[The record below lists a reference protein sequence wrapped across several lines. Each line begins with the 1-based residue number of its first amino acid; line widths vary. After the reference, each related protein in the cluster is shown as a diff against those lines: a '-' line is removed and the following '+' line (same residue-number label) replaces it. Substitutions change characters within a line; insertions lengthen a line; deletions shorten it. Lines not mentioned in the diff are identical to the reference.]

1 MLEEQLKL
9 LLLIELELKQDIR
22 ELLELHR
29 IIFDDSEE
37 LEDLLQ
43 DGEQIESEI
52 DEELHECILDELHLL
67 LKLVEIQLKLEDTL
81 LLEQQ
86 GIWFED
92 ENELQ
97 EELIDNELNDGQ
109 LEE

>member
-22 ELLELHR
+22 ELLELHK

-86 GIWFED
+86 GI
-92 ENELQ
+92 
-97 EELIDNELNDGQ
+97 
-109 LEE
+109 

>member
-9 LLLIELELKQDIR
+9 LLLIELELKQDIT

-43 DGEQIESEI
+43 DEEQIEREI

-67 LKLVEIQLKLEDTL
+67 LKLVEIQLKLEDT
-81 LLEQQ
+81 
-86 GIWFED
+86 
-92 ENELQ
+92 
-97 EELIDNELNDGQ
+97 
-109 LEE
+109 

>member
-22 ELLELHR
+22 ELLELHK

-67 LKLVEIQLKLEDTL
+67 QKLVEIQLKLEDTL

-86 GIWFED
+86 GI
-92 ENELQ
+92 
-97 EELIDNELNDGQ
+97 
-109 LEE
+109 

>member
-22 ELLELHR
+22 ELLELHK

-43 DGEQIESEI
+43 D
-52 DEELHECILDELHLL
+52 
-67 LKLVEIQLKLEDTL
+67 
-81 LLEQQ
+81 
-86 GIWFED
+86 
-92 ENELQ
+92 
-97 EELIDNELNDGQ
+97 
-109 LEE
+109 

>member
-9 LLLIELELKQDIR
+9 LLLIELELKQDIT
-22 ELLELHR
+22 ELLELHK

-43 DGEQIESEI
+43 DEEQIEREI

-67 LKLVEIQLKLEDTL
+67 LKLVEIQLKLEDT
-81 LLEQQ
+81 
-86 GIWFED
+86 
-92 ENELQ
+92 
-97 EELIDNELNDGQ
+97 
-109 LEE
+109 

>member
-22 ELLELHR
+22 ELLELHK
-29 IIFDDSEE
+29 IICDDSEE

-52 DEELHECILDELHLL
+52 DEELHECILDELHIL

-86 GIWFED
+86 GICFEED
-92 ENELQ
+92 NELQ
-97 EELIDNELNDGQ
+97 EELIDNELKDGQ

>member
-86 GIWFED
+86 GI
-92 ENELQ
+92 
-97 EELIDNELNDGQ
+97 
-109 LEE
+109 